1 MLYNT
6 FFPPEY
12 LQICQK
18 AVPLSCVFH
27 SIRFKVNKGWA
38 QRSPFF
44 MPLRQHF
51 RADIK
56 KEDAS
61 ARRILFGG
69 GMDFEMRLD
78 YQDSNLDKQ
87 NQNLLCY
94 HYTIVQT
101 QGFLLKSGA
110 KIEGCGEIC
119 KHLTV
124 FFSKKARITRKCT
137 DSNENLPVQSA

>member
-1 MLYNT
+1 
-6 FFPPEY
+6 
-12 LQICQK
+12 
-18 AVPLSCVFH
+18 
-27 SIRFKVNKGWA
+27 
-38 QRSPFF
+38 
-44 MPLRQHF
+44 
-51 RADIK
+51 
-56 KEDAS
+56 
-61 ARRILFGG
+61 
-69 GMDFEMRLD
+69 MDFEMRLD

-110 KIEGCGEIC
+110 KIGGCGEIC
-119 KHLTV
+119 KHLTF